1 MPDLPALTLRDVR
14 VRPVVLTP
22 DQPVET
28 AAGRVAQTC
37 LVLIDLVAD
46 EGVTGRSYL
55 RSYSPLAHKPLA
67 TLVGNIASQVL
78 GAALAPDQLDEQIRR
93 HFALMGTSG
102 LIGLALAGLDMAAW
116 DALAVAA
123 AVPLARLLGAEPAA
137 VRAYATLR
145 PMQPAGRVA
154 AAAEEA
160 AAAGFPAVKVK
171 LGSADLPADLGVL
184 RAVRSAVG
192 DATVI
197 MIDYNQSLSV
207 DEAITR
213 IAALEP
219 LGLEWVEEPTRSE
232 DVDGHA
238 RIAAAV
244 RTPVQLGEN
253 WHSTFDVDAAARAG
267 ACRLATFDAAR
278 IGGVTGW
285 RRCLPATAGR
295 PVSSHAYPEISAHL
309 LASTPVSGWLE
320 DVDHAGPV
328 LAEPVSVRH
337 GFVRVPEQPGS
348 GIGWDEQAVA
358 RASL

>member
-22 DQPVET
+22 DQAVET

-67 TLVGNIASQVL
+67 TLVGNIASQGL
-78 GAALAPDQLDEQIRR
+78 GGALAPDQLDEQIRR

-192 DATVI
+192 DATAI
-197 MIDYNQSLSV
+197 MIDYNQSLAV

-213 IAALEP
+213 I
-219 LGLEWVEEPTRSE
+219 
-232 DVDGHA
+232 GHA

-267 ACRLATFDAAR
+267 ACQLATFDAAR

-320 DVDHAGPV
+320 YVDHAGPV
-328 LAEPVSVRH
+328 LAEPVSV
-337 GFVRVPEQPGS
+337 
-348 GIGWDEQAVA
+348 
-358 RASL
+358 

>member
-1 MPDLPALTLRDVR
+1 LPLPAYWTWNA
-14 VRPVVLTP
+14 VRPGIVSAFG
-22 DQPVET
+22 QN
-28 AAGRVAQTC
+28 AAMP
-37 LVLIDLVAD
+37 
-46 EGVTGRSYL
+46 SYAL
-55 RSYSPLAHKPLA
+55 RRQ
-67 TLVGNIASQVL
+67 GQ
-78 GAALAPDQLDEQIRR
+78 
-93 HFALMGTSG
+93 
-102 LIGLALAGLDMAAW
+102 
-116 DALAVAA
+116 
-123 AVPLARLLGAEPAA
+123 AR
-137 VRAYATLR
+137 
-145 PMQPAGRVA
+145 
-154 AAAEEA
+154 
-160 AAAGFPAVKVK
+160 
-171 LGSADLPADLGVL
+171 SADLRTDLDVM
-184 RAVRSAVG
+184 RAVG
-192 DATVI
+192 DAMAVV
-197 MIDYNQSLSV
+197 IDYNQSLSV

-320 DVDHAGPV
+320 YVDHAGPV